1 MLEKL
6 SKNAKVTLGILLL
19 FLGISCLLFTYF
31 KTIKSN
37 IFNEKNLKYFEEVD
51 IAETI
56 EEVVDE
62 TVPEETT
69 TPVINYNYIGYLDI
83 PKINLKRGFV
93 SLNSKYNSISYNV
106 MLIKG
111 SSMPDVKNGNLILA
125 AHRGNSSVSF
135 FDKLYK
141 LNLGDEAN
149 VTYNDKVYTYKLVNT
164 YLEAKDG
171 TIAIYR
177 DENKTTL
184 TLITCTRGD
193 KKTQALFRP
202 GIKRIEKRPR
212 SSVRSFSEKHL
223 CVERIG

>member
-93 SLNSKYNSISYNV
+93 SLNSKYNSISYNI
-106 MLIKG
+106 MLIQG

-193 KKTQALFRP
+193 KKTQTVFIFEL
-202 GIKRIEKRPR
+202 
-212 SSVRSFSEKHL
+212 V
-223 CVERIG
+223 

>member
-69 TPVINYNYIGYLDI
+69 IPVINYNYIGYLDI

-193 KKTQALFRP
+193 KKTQTVFIFEL
-202 GIKRIEKRPR
+202 
-212 SSVRSFSEKHL
+212 V
-223 CVERIG
+223 

>member
-149 VTYNDKVYTYKLVNT
+149 VTYNEKVYTYKLVNT

-193 KKTQALFRP
+193 KKTQTVFIFEL
-202 GIKRIEKRPR
+202 
-212 SSVRSFSEKHL
+212 V
-223 CVERIG
+223 

>member
-51 IAETI
+51 IAENI
-56 EEVVDE
+56 EEVGDE

-193 KKTQALFRP
+193 KKTQTVFIFEL
-202 GIKRIEKRPR
+202 
-212 SSVRSFSEKHL
+212 V
-223 CVERIG
+223 

>member
-51 IAETI
+51 IAESI

-141 LNLGDEAN
+141 LNLGDEAS
-149 VTYNDKVYTYKLVNT
+149 VTYNDKIYTYKLVNT

-193 KKTQALFRP
+193 KKTQTVFIFEL
-202 GIKRIEKRPR
+202 
-212 SSVRSFSEKHL
+212 V
-223 CVERIG
+223 

>member
-19 FLGISCLLFTYF
+19 FLGIGCLSFTYF

-149 VTYNDKVYTYKLVNT
+149 VTYNDKIVNT

-193 KKTQALFRP
+193 KKTQTVFIFEL
-202 GIKRIEKRPR
+202 
-212 SSVRSFSEKHL
+212 V
-223 CVERIG
+223 

>member
-1 MLEKL
+1 MELTVLEKL

-149 VTYNDKVYTYKLVNT
+149 VTYNDKIYTYKLVNT

-193 KKTQALFRP
+193 KKTQTVFIFEL
-202 GIKRIEKRPR
+202 
-212 SSVRSFSEKHL
+212 V
-223 CVERIG
+223 

>member
-111 SSMPDVKNGNLILA
+111 SSMPYVKNGNLILA

-149 VTYNDKVYTYKLVNT
+149 VTYNDKIYTYKLVNT

-193 KKTQALFRP
+193 KKTQTVFIFEL
-202 GIKRIEKRPR
+202 
-212 SSVRSFSEKHL
+212 V
-223 CVERIG
+223 

>member
-56 EEVVDE
+56 EEVGDE

-149 VTYNDKVYTYKLVNT
+149 VTYNDKIYTYKLVNT

-193 KKTQALFRP
+193 KKTQTVFIFEL
-202 GIKRIEKRPR
+202 
-212 SSVRSFSEKHL
+212 V
-223 CVERIG
+223 

>member
-19 FLGISCLLFTYF
+19 FLGIGCLSFTYF

-37 IFNEKNLKYFEEVD
+37 IFNDKNLKYFEEVD
-51 IAETI
+51 IAENI

-149 VTYNDKVYTYKLVNT
+149 VTYNNKIYTYKLVNT

-193 KKTQALFRP
+193 KKTQTVFIFEL
-202 GIKRIEKRPR
+202 
-212 SSVRSFSEKHL
+212 V
-223 CVERIG
+223 

>member
-1 MLEKL
+1 
-6 SKNAKVTLGILLL
+6 
-19 FLGISCLLFTYF
+19 
-31 KTIKSN
+31 
-37 IFNEKNLKYFEEVD
+37 
-51 IAETI
+51 
-56 EEVVDE
+56 
-62 TVPEETT
+62 
-69 TPVINYNYIGYLDI
+69 
-83 PKINLKRGFV
+83 
-93 SLNSKYNSISYNV
+93 
-106 MLIKG
+106 
-111 SSMPDVKNGNLILA
+111 MPDVKNGNLILA

-193 KKTQALFRP
+193 KKTQTVFIFEL
-202 GIKRIEKRPR
+202 
-212 SSVRSFSEKHL
+212 V
-223 CVERIG
+223 

>member
-141 LNLGDEAN
+141 LNIGDEAN

-193 KKTQALFRP
+193 KKTQTVFIFEL
-202 GIKRIEKRPR
+202 
-212 SSVRSFSEKHL
+212 V
-223 CVERIG
+223 

>member
-19 FLGISCLLFTYF
+19 FLGIGCLSFTYF

-149 VTYNDKVYTYKLVNT
+149 VTYNDKIYTYKLVNT

-193 KKTQALFRP
+193 KKTQTVFIFEL
-202 GIKRIEKRPR
+202 
-212 SSVRSFSEKHL
+212 V
-223 CVERIG
+223 

>member
-19 FLGISCLLFTYF
+19 FLGIGCLSFTYF

-37 IFNEKNLKYFEEVD
+37 IFNDKNLKYFEEVD
-51 IAETI
+51 IAENI

-149 VTYNDKVYTYKLVNT
+149 VTYNDKIYTYKLVNT

-193 KKTQALFRP
+193 KKTQTVFIFEL
-202 GIKRIEKRPR
+202 
-212 SSVRSFSEKHL
+212 V
-223 CVERIG
+223 

>member
-19 FLGISCLLFTYF
+19 FLGIGCLSFTYF

-62 TVPEETT
+62 TVPEDTT
-69 TPVINYNYIGYLDI
+69 TPVINYNYIGYLEI

-193 KKTQALFRP
+193 KKTQTVFIFEL
-202 GIKRIEKRPR
+202 
-212 SSVRSFSEKHL
+212 V
-223 CVERIG
+223 

>member
-19 FLGISCLLFTYF
+19 FLGIGCLSFTYF

-149 VTYNDKVYTYKLVNT
+149 VTYNDKIYTYKLVNT

-193 KKTQALFRP
+193 KKSQTVFIFEL
-202 GIKRIEKRPR
+202 
-212 SSVRSFSEKHL
+212 V
-223 CVERIG
+223 

>member
-111 SSMPDVKNGNLILA
+111 SSMPDIKNGNLILA

-193 KKTQALFRP
+193 KKTQTVFIFEL
-202 GIKRIEKRPR
+202 
-212 SSVRSFSEKHL
+212 V
-223 CVERIG
+223 

>member
-62 TVPEETT
+62 TVPEETA

-149 VTYNDKVYTYKLVNT
+149 VTYNDKIYTYKLVNT

-193 KKTQALFRP
+193 KKTQTVFIFEL
-202 GIKRIEKRPR
+202 
-212 SSVRSFSEKHL
+212 V
-223 CVERIG
+223 

>member
-69 TPVINYNYIGYLDI
+69 TLLINYNYIGYLDI

-149 VTYNDKVYTYKLVNT
+149 VTYNDKLYTYKLVNT

-193 KKTQALFRP
+193 KKTQTVFIFEL
-202 GIKRIEKRPR
+202 
-212 SSVRSFSEKHL
+212 V
-223 CVERIG
+223 

>member
-19 FLGISCLLFTYF
+19 FLGISCLSFTYF

-51 IAETI
+51 IAENI

-149 VTYNDKVYTYKLVNT
+149 VTYNDKIYTYKLVNT

-193 KKTQALFRP
+193 KKTQTVFIFEL
-202 GIKRIEKRPR
+202 
-212 SSVRSFSEKHL
+212 V
-223 CVERIG
+223 

>member
-6 SKNAKVTLGILLL
+6 SKNAKITLGILLL

-193 KKTQALFRP
+193 KKTQTVFIFEL
-202 GIKRIEKRPR
+202 
-212 SSVRSFSEKHL
+212 V
-223 CVERIG
+223 

>member
-1 MLEKL
+1 M
-6 SKNAKVTLGILLL
+6 
-19 FLGISCLLFTYF
+19 
-31 KTIKSN
+31 
-37 IFNEKNLKYFEEVD
+37 
-51 IAETI
+51 
-56 EEVVDE
+56 
-62 TVPEETT
+62 PEETT

-149 VTYNDKVYTYKLVNT
+149 VTYNDKIYTYKLVNT

-193 KKTQALFRP
+193 KKTQTVFIFEL
-202 GIKRIEKRPR
+202 
-212 SSVRSFSEKHL
+212 V
-223 CVERIG
+223 

>member
-37 IFNEKNLKYFEEVD
+37 IFNEKNLKYFEKVD

-193 KKTQALFRP
+193 KKTQTVFIFEL
-202 GIKRIEKRPR
+202 
-212 SSVRSFSEKHL
+212 V
-223 CVERIG
+223 

>member
-1 MLEKL
+1 MLKKL

-193 KKTQALFRP
+193 KKTQTVFIFEL
-202 GIKRIEKRPR
+202 
-212 SSVRSFSEKHL
+212 V
-223 CVERIG
+223 

>member
-62 TVPEETT
+62 NVPEETT

-193 KKTQALFRP
+193 KKTQTVFIFEL
-202 GIKRIEKRPR
+202 
-212 SSVRSFSEKHL
+212 V
-223 CVERIG
+223 

>member
-1 MLEKL
+1 MLKKL
-6 SKNAKVTLGILLL
+6 TMNAKVTLGILLL
-19 FLGISCLLFTYF
+19 FLGIACLSYTYF

-37 IFNEKNLKYFEEVD
+37 IFNEKNLKYFESID
-51 IAETI
+51 ISEDT
-56 EEVVDE
+56 EEVNEEPEV
-62 TVPEETT
+62 EETT
-69 TPVINYNYIGYLDI
+69 TPVINYNYIGYLEI

-141 LNLGDEAN
+141 LNLGDEAYI
-149 VTYNDKVYTYKLVNT
+149 TYNDKVYTYKLVNT
-164 YLEAKDG
+164 YLEEKDG
-171 TIAIYR
+171 SIAIYR
-177 DENKTTL
+177 DEGKNTL

-193 KKTQALFRP
+193 KKTQTVFIFEL
-202 GIKRIEKRPR
+202 I
-212 SSVRSFSEKHL
+212 
-223 CVERIG
+223 

>member
-1 MLEKL
+1 MLKKL
-6 SKNAKVTLGILLL
+6 SKNAKVNLGILLL
-19 FLGISCLLFTYF
+19 FFGIFCLTFTYF
-31 KTIKSN
+31 KSIKLN
-37 IFNEKNLKYFEEVD
+37 LFNQKNLEYFEEID
-51 IAETI
+51 ISED
-56 EEVVDE
+56 VDE
-62 TVPEETT
+62 VDEVNEIKEETT
-69 TPVINYNYIGYLDI
+69 TPIINYNYIGYLEI

-141 LNLGDEAN
+141 LDIGDTAS

-164 YLEAKDG
+164 YLEEKDG

-177 DENKTTL
+177 DETKNTL
-184 TLITCTRGD
+184 TLITCTRND
-193 KKTQALFRP
+193 KKTQTVF
-202 GIKRIEKRPR
+202 IFEMI
-212 SSVRSFSEKHL
+212 
-223 CVERIG
+223 

>member
-171 TIAIYR
+171 TIAIYC

-193 KKTQALFRP
+193 KKTQTVFIFEL
-202 GIKRIEKRPR
+202 
-212 SSVRSFSEKHL
+212 V
-223 CVERIG
+223 